1 MTPAAVGSGR
11 REGGRVVWQL
21 LLTLW
26 VGSVWSLHFVFLP
39 TLEQSGLAPLLVD
52 DAALTLRPAVL
63 GISAVAML
71 LQLFVLV
78 VRVRGAIWR
87 DVRAQVLVLA
97 LAAVAQAALLQE
109 GVKDIATK
117 DEAKD
122 ATSVAALSNS
132 ASVITSPLCSS
143 RDHRTPGGGHNVAL

>member
-39 TLEQSGLAPLLVD
+39 ALEQSGLAPLLVD

-97 LAAVAQAALLQE
+97 LAAVGAFFLFRGAGNQLLMLMSYL
-109 GVKDIATK
+109 GVAFAGLVLAVQPRP
-117 DEAKD
+117 DE
-122 ATSVAALSNS
+122 S
-132 ASVITSPLCSS
+132 AGD
-143 RDHRTPGGGHNVAL
+143 R

>member
-39 TLEQSGLAPLLVD
+39 ALEQSGLAPLLVD

-63 GISAVAML
+63 AISAVAML

-97 LAAVAQAALLQE
+97 LAAVGAFFLFRGAGNQLLMLMSYLVVAFAGLVLAVQPRP
-109 GVKDIATK
+109 
-117 DEAKD
+117 DE
-122 ATSVAALSNS
+122 S
-132 ASVITSPLCSS
+132 AGD
-143 RDHRTPGGGHNVAL
+143 R

>member
-1 MTPAAVGSGR
+1 
-11 REGGRVVWQL
+11 VVWQL

-39 TLEQSGLAPLLVD
+39 ALEQSGLAPLLVD

-63 GISAVAML
+63 AISAVAML

-97 LAAVAQAALLQE
+97 LAAVGAFFLFRGAGNQLLMLMSYLVVAFAGLVLAVQPRP
-109 GVKDIATK
+109 
-117 DEAKD
+117 DELAGD
-122 ATSVAALSNS
+122 
-132 ASVITSPLCSS
+132 
-143 RDHRTPGGGHNVAL
+143 R

>member
-1 MTPAAVGSGR
+1 M
-11 REGGRVVWQL
+11 VWQL

-39 TLEQSGLAPLLVD
+39 ALEQSGLAPLLVD

-97 LAAVAQAALLQE
+97 LAAVGAFFLFRGAGNQLLMLMSYLVVAFAGLVLAVQPRPDESAA
-109 GVKDIATK
+109 
-117 DEAKD
+117 
-122 ATSVAALSNS
+122 
-132 ASVITSPLCSS
+132 
-143 RDHRTPGGGHNVAL
+143 

>member
-26 VGSVWSLHFVFLP
+26 VGSIWSLHFVFLP
-39 TLEQSGLAPLLVD
+39 ALEQSGLAPLLVD

-97 LAAVAQAALLQE
+97 LAAVGAFFLFRGAGNQLLMLMSYLVVAFAGLVLAVQPRP
-109 GVKDIATK
+109 
-117 DEAKD
+117 DE
-122 ATSVAALSNS
+122 S
-132 ASVITSPLCSS
+132 AGD
-143 RDHRTPGGGHNVAL
+143 R

>member
-39 TLEQSGLAPLLVD
+39 ALEQSGLAPLLVD

-78 VRVRGAIWR
+78 GRVRGAIWR

-97 LAAVAQAALLQE
+97 LAAVGAFFLFRGAGNQLLMLMSYLVVAFAGLVLAVQPRP
-109 GVKDIATK
+109 
-117 DEAKD
+117 DE
-122 ATSVAALSNS
+122 S
-132 ASVITSPLCSS
+132 AGD
-143 RDHRTPGGGHNVAL
+143 R

>member
-1 MTPAAVGSGR
+1 M
-11 REGGRVVWQL
+11 VWQL

-39 TLEQSGLAPLLVD
+39 ALEHSGLAPLLVD

-71 LQLFVLV
+71 LQFVVLV

-87 DVRAQVLVLA
+87 DVRTQVLVLA
-97 LAAVAQAALLQE
+97 LAAVGAFFLFRGAGNQLLMLMSYLVVAFAGLVLAVQPRP
-109 GVKDIATK
+109 
-117 DEAKD
+117 DE
-122 ATSVAALSNS
+122 SVAD
-132 ASVITSPLCSS
+132 I
-143 RDHRTPGGGHNVAL
+143 

>member
-39 TLEQSGLAPLLVD
+39 ALEQSGLAPLLVD

-63 GISAVAML
+63 AISAVAML

-97 LAAVAQAALLQE
+97 LAAVGAFFLFRGAGKQLLMLMSYLVVAFAGLVLAVQPRP
-109 GVKDIATK
+109 
-117 DEAKD
+117 DE
-122 ATSVAALSNS
+122 S
-132 ASVITSPLCSS
+132 AGD
-143 RDHRTPGGGHNVAL
+143 R

>member
-1 MTPAAVGSGR
+1 VTPAAVGSGR

-39 TLEQSGLAPLLVD
+39 ALEQSGLAPLLVD

-97 LAAVAQAALLQE
+97 LAAVGAFFLFRGAGNQLLMLMSYLVVAFAGLVLAVQPRP
-109 GVKDIATK
+109 
-117 DEAKD
+117 DE
-122 ATSVAALSNS
+122 
-132 ASVITSPLCSS
+132 SS
-143 RDHRTPGGGHNVAL
+143 GDR

>member
-39 TLEQSGLAPLLVD
+39 ALEQYGLAPLLVD

-97 LAAVAQAALLQE
+97 LAAVGAFFLFRGAGNQLLMLMSYLVVAFAGLVLAVQPRP
-109 GVKDIATK
+109 
-117 DEAKD
+117 DE
-122 ATSVAALSNS
+122 S
-132 ASVITSPLCSS
+132 AGD
-143 RDHRTPGGGHNVAL
+143 R

>member
-1 MTPAAVGSGR
+1 M
-11 REGGRVVWQL
+11 VWQL

-39 TLEQSGLAPLLVD
+39 ALEQSGLAPLLVD

-97 LAAVAQAALLQE
+97 LAAVGAFFLLRGAGNQLLMLMSYLVVAFA
-109 GVKDIATK
+109 GLVLAVQPRP
-117 DEAKD
+117 DE
-122 ATSVAALSNS
+122 S
-132 ASVITSPLCSS
+132 AGD
-143 RDHRTPGGGHNVAL
+143 R

>member
-39 TLEQSGLAPLLVD
+39 ALEQSGLAPLLVD

-97 LAAVAQAALLQE
+97 LAAVGAFFLFRSAGNQLLMLMSYLVVAFAGLVLAVQPRP
-109 GVKDIATK
+109 
-117 DEAKD
+117 DE
-122 ATSVAALSNS
+122 S
-132 ASVITSPLCSS
+132 AGD
-143 RDHRTPGGGHNVAL
+143 R